1 MLGTIVNAAAIIIGS
16 LTGIFL
22 EKGISQRYKD
32 IIMHGLG
39 FTVALIGAKMAIQ
52 THNELI
58 IVFSMV
64 SGAMIGETLN
74 IDKILMNL
82 GNKLNELVKAKEDG
96 FVRAFVTSSLVYCVG
111 AMAVMG
117 SLESG
122 LTGQHKILFAKATI
136 DGISSVIF
144 ASTMGIGVA
153 FSSLAVLVYQGG
165 ITLLAST
172 VKSLMTEP
180 VLTEMTATGGL
191 LILAIALNILG
202 VKEFKVANLLP
213 ALVTA
218 ILITALITVYFPA
231 YY

>member
-1 MLGTIVNAAAIIIGS
+1 MLGNIVNALAILIGA
-16 LTGIFL
+16 LTGVIL
-22 EKGISQRYKD
+22 RRGISQRYKE
-32 IIMHGLG
+32 IIMQGLG
-39 FTVALIGAKMAIQ
+39 FAVALIGAKMAIK

-64 SGAMIGETLN
+64 LGGIIGEALD
-74 IDKILMNL
+74 IDKFLLTL
-82 GNKLNELVKAKEDG
+82 GNKLNELVKAKEEG

-117 SLESG
+117 ALESG

-153 FSSLAVLVYQGG
+153 FSSLAVLVYQGS
-165 ITLLAST
+165 ITLLATS

-180 VLTEMTATGGL
+180 VLTEMTAAGGL
-191 LILAIALNILG
+191 LIMAIALNILG
-202 VKEFKVANLLP
+202 IKEFKVANLLP
-213 ALVTA
+213 ALFAAIVITGLVTA
-218 ILITALITVYFPA
+218 FFPS